1 MSPPPF
7 EAAVRPDDRLG
18 VVEFQGLCEGTAII
32 QAMDTLFGDADW
44 DLSYDSLWDF
54 GGAESMDIQIH
65 EIEAMMRRSAALT
78 AKGQRGRL
86 GVVLRK
92 KDYLVLGKL
101 LSVRMEMLGRR
112 MEIFECREAAET
124 WLRQAA

>member
-1 MSPPPF
+1 MSSPPF
-7 EAAVRPDDRLG
+7 EAAVRPEDRLG

-32 QAMDTLFGDADW
+32 QAMDTLFGDPNW

-54 GGAESMDIQIH
+54 SSADSMDVQIH
-65 EIEAMMRRSAALT
+65 EIDAMMRRSAALT
-78 AKGQRGRL
+78 ARGQSGRL
-86 GVVLRK
+86 GVVVGK
-92 KDYLVLGKL
+92 KDYVVLVRL
-101 LSVRMEMLGRR
+101 LSVRMDKIGRR